1 MWDRAS
7 TFVAKLKALFA
18 QRRADTAFDEEM
30 STHLEM
36 LAEKYER
43 EGMSAT
49 EAARAARRQF
59 GNATLLTQRQRE
71 SRTTMFFAN
80 VWRDVRYGLRQL
92 AKTPVFTIVCVLTLA
107 LGVGANTAVFSVM
120 HAVLMKMLPVE
131 DASRVFYLHTTGY
144 PDGVNQTGDD
154 SSTSFSYPIYRALHE
169 QSGLQEVMAFIPM
182 SFSGKAPVRVGAV
195 PEEAAGDMVSG
206 NYFHGLG
213 VGTELGRGFL
223 QNDEDDHTPVTV
235 ISQRFWA
242 THFGRSRDAIG
253 KTLYIKSVPFTIV
266 GVAIKGFEG
275 TEGKRPLDFWIPL
288 QSRPEFNAWGTP
300 AGDGMYL
307 TKQNFWCMKLMVR
320 TAAGVDREQA
330 LARAQ
335 AVFERAAYT
344 GVTQKHAGDTTYL
357 VSFMD
362 AKQFDSQDG
371 SFARALKTLMAM
383 VCLVL
388 LIAMSNV
395 VMLLMARNA
404 GRQREFSVRLALGA
418 GRRDMVRQLLT
429 ESALLV
435 ALGGIAAWAFAL
447 GATRVLGSWAQ
458 IQSNLQPDGTVL
470 WFTLSVLF
478 LLALV
483 FGLAP
488 VRAAMS
494 TGPEMVLRSS
504 ATVSHATSQ
513 KMRAGNAVIVTQIA
527 MCVVLL
533 VGAGLLLGT
542 LRNLLKTPLG
552 QKPEGLL
559 VFGVHPQHAQTK
571 EESIAFFVALQQR
584 LRTIPSVESVSMAS
598 NRPGSGW
605 SNNGNGVLVDGHKPN
620 GIEPE
625 HAVFRANVV
634 GADYFRTMGV
644 QVLQGRD
651 FSDADSASAP
661 KVLIVN
667 ETFAKKYV
675 GTLNAVGHV
684 ISDPKGEEQASI
696 VGVVKD
702 HKYTGITEETRPMQW
717 TVFTQGGAVN
727 QLNLEMRVPGDPIA
741 MLPTVRRMIAQID
754 PDMPLLEPMS
764 QSEVFELSIS
774 QQVLFAR
781 LAGCFGLL
789 AVVLIATGLYG
800 TLAYR
805 VSRRSAE
812 IGVRMALGAQ
822 RSQVVWMVL
831 RGSLLLCAAGVL
843 LGVPLAMAVGKG
855 LQSSLYG
862 MKSLDATSYAFAIA
876 GVALVAL
883 LASAVPAGRA
893 ANVNPTHALR
903 MD

>member
-1 MWDRAS
+1 MSDRAL
-7 TFVAKLKALFA
+7 TFVAKLKALFT
-18 QRRADTAFDEEM
+18 QGRADAAFDEEL

-43 EGMSAT
+43 EGMSAQ
-49 EAARAARRQF
+49 EAARAALRQF
-59 GNATLLTQRQRE
+59 GNTTLLKQRQRE

-80 VWRDVRYGLRQL
+80 VWRDVRYGARQL

-120 HAVLMKMLPVE
+120 HAVLMKMLPVQ
-131 DASRVFYLHTTGY
+131 DASRVFYLHTTGW
-144 PDGVNQTGDD
+144 PDGVSQTGDSD
-154 SSTSFSYPIYRALHE
+154 TSFSYPIYRALSE
-169 QSGLQEVMAFIPM
+169 RGGLQEVMAFIPM
-182 SFSGKAPVRVGAV
+182 SSSGKAPVRVGTA

-206 NYFHGLG
+206 NYFRGLG
-213 VGTELGRGFL
+213 VGTELGRGFV
-223 QNDEDDHTPVTV
+223 QKDEDDHTPVAV
-235 ISQRFWA
+235 ISESFWT
-242 THFGRSRDAIG
+242 THYGRSRDAIG
-253 KTLYIKSVPFTIV
+253 KTLYIKSIPFTIV

-275 TEGKRPLDFWIPL
+275 TEGRLPLDFWIPL
-288 QSRPEFNAWGTP
+288 QSRPEFNAWGSP
-300 AGDGMYL
+300 AEDGTYL
-307 TKQNFWCMKLMVR
+307 TRQNFWCMKLMVR
-320 TAAGVDREQA
+320 TASGVSRGQA

-335 AVFERAAYT
+335 AVFEQAAYT
-344 GVTQKHAGDTTYL
+344 GVTRKHAGDPTYRL
-357 VSFMD
+357 SFMD
-362 AKQFDSQDG
+362 AKQFDSEDD

-404 GRQREFSVRLALGA
+404 SRQREFAVRLALGA
-418 GRRDMVRQLLT
+418 GRKEMVRQLLT
-429 ESALLV
+429 ESVLLV

-447 GATRVLGSWAQ
+447 GATHALGSWAH
-458 IQSNLQPDGTVL
+458 IESNLQPDRTVL

-488 VRAAMS
+488 LRSAMS
-494 TGPEMVLRSS
+494 SGPETVLRSS
-504 ATVSHATSQ
+504 ATVSQSSSQ

-542 LRNLLKTPLG
+542 LRNLLNAPLG
-552 QKPEGLL
+552 QKPQGLL
-559 VFGVHPQHAQTK
+559 VFGVHPQHVHTV
-571 EESIAFFVALQQR
+571 EESIAFFVSLQQR
-584 LRTIPSVESVSMAS
+584 LRAIPGVESVSMAM

-605 SNNGNGVLVDGHKPN
+605 SNNNSGVLVDGHKPN

-625 HAVFRANVV
+625 QASFRGNIV
-634 GADYFRTMGV
+634 GADYFHTMGV
-644 QVLQGRD
+644 QVVQGRD
-651 FSDADSASAP
+651 FSDADTPSAP
-661 KVLIVN
+661 KTVIVN
-667 ETFAKKYV
+667 ETFAKKYL

-684 ISDPKGEEQASI
+684 LSDPKGADPSLI

-702 HKYTGITEETRPMQW
+702 HKYTSITEEARPMLW
-717 TVFTQGGAVN
+717 TAYTQGGAIS
-727 QLNLEMRVPGDPIA
+727 QLHVEMRVPGDPMA
-741 MLPTVRRMIAQID
+741 MLPTVRKIITQID
-754 PDMPLLEPMS
+754 PDMPMLEPLT
-764 QSEVFELSIS
+764 QSAVFEQSIS
-774 QQVLFAR
+774 QQALFAR
-781 LAGCFGLL
+781 LAGCFGML

-831 RGSLLLCAAGVL
+831 RGSLLLCAAGVV
-843 LGVPLAMAVGKG
+843 LGVPLAMAAGKG
-855 LQSSLYG
+855 LETSLYG
-862 MKSLDATSYAFAIA
+862 MKSLDATSYVFAIV

-883 LASAVPAGRA
+883 LASAVPARRA
-893 ANVNPTHALR
+893 ANVSPTSALR
-903 MD
+903 ME

>member
-1 MWDRAS
+1 MSDRAL
-7 TFVAKLKALFA
+7 TFVAKLKAFFA

-43 EGMSAT
+43 VGMSAR
-49 EAARAARRQF
+49 EATRAARRQF
-59 GNATLLTQRQRE
+59 GNTTLLKQRQRE

-80 VWRDVRYGLRQL
+80 VWRDVRYGVRQL

-120 HAVLMKMLPVE
+120 HAVLMKMLPVQ
-131 DASRVFYLHTTGY
+131 DASRVFYLHTTGW
-144 PDGVNQTGDD
+144 PDGASQTGD
-154 SSTSFSYPIYRALHE
+154 SSTSFSYPVYRALLE

-182 SFSGKAPVRVGAV
+182 SFSGKAPVRVGGV

-206 NYFHGLG
+206 NYFRGLG
-213 VGTELGRGFL
+213 VGTELGRGFV
-223 QNDEDDHTPVTV
+223 QKDEKDHTPVAV
-235 ISQRFWA
+235 ISEKFWA

-275 TEGKRPLDFWIPL
+275 TEGRLPLDFWIPL
-288 QSRPEFNAWGTP
+288 QSRPEFNAWGST
-300 AGDGMYL
+300 AEDGMYL

-320 TAAGVDREQA
+320 TASGVSREQA

-335 AVFERAAYT
+335 AVFEQAAYT
-344 GVTQKHAGDTTYL
+344 GVPQKHAGDTRYQL
-357 VSFMD
+357 SFMD
-362 AKQFDSQDG
+362 AKQFDSQDD
-371 SFARALKTLMAM
+371 SFARALKALMAM

-404 GRQREFSVRLALGA
+404 SRRREFSVRLALGA
-418 GRRDMVRQLLT
+418 GRREMFRQLLT
-429 ESALLV
+429 ESVLLV

-447 GATRVLGSWAQ
+447 GATRALGSWAQ

-488 VRAAMS
+488 LRAAMS
-494 TGPEMVLRSS
+494 SGPEMVLRSS
-504 ATVSHATSQ
+504 ATVSQSSSQ

-552 QKPEGLL
+552 QKPQGLL
-559 VFGVHPQHAQTK
+559 VFGVHPQHARTAG
-571 EESIAFFVALQQR
+571 ESIAFFVELQQR
-584 LRTIPSVESVSMAS
+584 LRTIPGVESVSTAA

-605 SNNGNGVLVDGHKPN
+605 SNNNSGVLVDGHKPN

-625 HAVFRANVV
+625 QVSFRGNIV
-634 GADYFRTMGV
+634 GADYFHTMGV
-644 QVLQGRD
+644 QVVQGRD
-651 FSDADSASAP
+651 FSDADSPAAP
-661 KVLIVN
+661 KTVIVN
-667 ETFAKKYV
+667 ETFATKYL
-675 GTLNAVGHV
+675 GTLNAIGHV
-684 ISDPKGEEQASI
+684 LSDPKGADPSLI

-702 HKYTGITEETRPMQW
+702 HKYTGITEEAMPMLW
-717 TVFTQGGAVN
+717 TAFTHGGAVN
-727 QLNLEMRVPGDPIA
+727 QLNVEMRVPGDPMA
-741 MLPTVRRMIAQID
+741 MLPTVRKVITQID

-764 QSEVFELSIS
+764 QSAVFEQSIS
-774 QQVLFAR
+774 QQALFAR
-781 LAGCFGLL
+781 LAGCFGVL

-831 RGSLLLCAAGVL
+831 RGSLLLCAAGVV
-843 LGVPLAMAVGKG
+843 LGVPLAMAAGKG
-855 LQSSLYG
+855 LESSLYG
-862 MKSLDATSYAFAIA
+862 MKSLDAVSYAFAIV

-893 ANVNPTHALR
+893 ANVNPTSALR
-903 MD
+903 ME

>member
-1 MWDRAS
+1 MSDRAL
-7 TFVAKLKALFA
+7 TFVARLKALFA

-36 LAEKYER
+36 LAEKYEG
-43 EGMSAT
+43 EGMTAR

-59 GNATLLTQRQRE
+59 GNTTLLKQLQRE

-80 VWRDVRYGLRQL
+80 VWRDVRYGVRQL

-120 HAVLMKMLPVE
+120 HAVLMKMLPVQ
-131 DASRVFYLHTTGY
+131 DASSVFYLHTTGW
-144 PDGVNQTGDD
+144 PDGAHQTGDAN
-154 SSTSFSYPIYRALHE
+154 TSFSYSIYRALGE
-169 QSGLQEVMAFIPM
+169 RSGLHEVMAFIPM
-182 SFSGKAPVRVGAV
+182 SSSGKAPVRVGTA

-206 NYFHGLG
+206 NYFRGLG
-213 VGTELGRGFL
+213 VGTELGRGFV
-223 QNDEDDHTPVTV
+223 QKDEDDHTPVTV
-235 ISQRFWA
+235 ISESFWA
-242 THFGRSRDAIG
+242 THYGRSRDAIG

-275 TEGKRPLDFWIPL
+275 TEGRLPLDFWIPL
-288 QSRPEFNAWGTP
+288 QSSPEFNAWGSP
-300 AGDGMYL
+300 AENGMYL
-307 TKQNFWCMKLMVR
+307 TKQNFWCMKLLVR
-320 TAAGVDREQA
+320 TASGVSREQA

-335 AVFERAAYT
+335 SIFEQAAYT
-344 GVTQKHAGDTTYL
+344 GVSHKRAGDPTYQL
-357 VSFMD
+357 SFMD
-362 AKQFDSQDG
+362 AKQFDSQDD

-404 GRQREFSVRLALGA
+404 SREREFSVRLALGA
-418 GRRDMVRQLLT
+418 GRKEMVRQLLT
-429 ESALLV
+429 ESVLLV
-435 ALGGIAAWAFAL
+435 TLGGIAAWAFAL
-447 GATRVLGSWAQ
+447 GATHALGSWAH
-458 IQSNLQPDGTVL
+458 IESNLQPDRTVL

-478 LLALV
+478 LLALI

-488 VRAAMS
+488 LRSAMS
-494 TGPEMVLRSS
+494 SGPEMVLRSS
-504 ATVSHATSQ
+504 ATISQSSSQ

-542 LRNLLKTPLG
+542 LRNLLNTPLG
-552 QKPEGLL
+552 QKPQGLL
-559 VFGVHPQHAQTK
+559 VFSVHPQHALTAG
-571 EESIAFFVALQQR
+571 ENVAFFVSLQQR
-584 LRTIPSVESVSMAS
+584 LRTIPGVESISMAM

-605 SNNGNGVLVDGHKPN
+605 SSNNSGVLVDGHKPN

-625 HAVFRANVV
+625 QASFRGNIV
-634 GADYFRTMGV
+634 GADYFHTMGV
-644 QVLQGRD
+644 QVVQGRD
-651 FSDADSASAP
+651 FSDADTPSAP
-661 KVLIVN
+661 KAVIVN
-667 ETFAKKYV
+667 ETFAKKYL

-684 ISDPKGEEQASI
+684 LSDPKGTDPSLI
-696 VGVVKD
+696 IGVVKD
-702 HKYTGITEETRPMQW
+702 HKYTSITEETRPMLW
-717 TVFTQGGAVN
+717 TAFTQGGAID
-727 QLNLEMRVPGDPIA
+727 QLNVEMRTPGDPME
-741 MLPTVRRMIAQID
+741 MLPTVRRILAQID
-754 PDMPLLEPMS
+754 PDMPMLEPMS
-764 QSEVFELSIS
+764 QSAVFELSIS
-774 QQVLFAR
+774 QQALFAR
-781 LAGCFGLL
+781 LAGCFGML

-822 RSQVVWMVL
+822 RSQVVWIVL
-831 RGSLLLCAAGVL
+831 RGSLLLCAAGVV
-843 LGVPLAMAVGKG
+843 LGVPLAIAAGKG
-855 LQSSLYG
+855 LESSLYG
-862 MKSLDATSYAFAIA
+862 MKSLDAASYAFAIV

-893 ANVNPTHALR
+893 ANVSPTSALR
-903 MD
+903 ME

>member
-1 MWDRAS
+1 MSDRAF

-43 EGMSAT
+43 EGMSAR
-49 EAARAARRQF
+49 EAERAAHRQF
-59 GNATLLTQRQRE
+59 GNTTLLKQRQRE
-71 SRTTMFFAN
+71 LRTTMFFAN
-80 VWRDVRYGLRQL
+80 VWRDVRYGARQL
-92 AKTPVFTIVCVLTLA
+92 AKTPIFTIVCVLTLA

-120 HAVLMKMLPVE
+120 HAVLIKMLPVQ

-144 PDGVNQTGDD
+144 PDGVSQTGD
-154 SSTSFSYPIYRALHE
+154 SSTSFSYPIYRSLSE
-169 QSGLQEVMAFIPM
+169 RGGLQEVMAFIPM
-182 SFSGKAPVRVGAV
+182 SSSGKAPVRVGTT

-206 NYFHGLG
+206 NYFRGLG
-213 VGTELGRGFL
+213 VGTELGRGFV
-223 QNDEDDHTPVTV
+223 QKDEDDHTPVAV
-235 ISQRFWA
+235 ISERFWA

-275 TEGKRPLDFWIPL
+275 TESRLSLDFWIPL
-288 QSRPEFNAWGTP
+288 QSRPEFNAWGSP
-300 AGDGMYL
+300 AEDGMYL

-320 TAAGVDREQA
+320 TASGVSREQA

-335 AVFERAAYT
+335 AVFEQAAYT
-344 GVTQKHAGDTTYL
+344 GIAHKDAGDPTYHL
-357 VSFMD
+357 SFMD
-362 AKQFDSQDG
+362 AKQFDGQND

-404 GRQREFSVRLALGA
+404 SRQREFSVRLALGA
-418 GRRDMVRQLLT
+418 GRKEMVRQLLT

-435 ALGGIAAWAFAL
+435 AMGGIAAWALAL
-447 GATRVLGSWAQ
+447 GATHALGSWAH
-458 IQSNLQPDGTVL
+458 IESNLQPDRTVL

-488 VRAAMS
+488 LRAAMS
-494 TGPEMVLRSS
+494 SGPEMVLRSS
-504 ATVSHATSQ
+504 ATVSQSSSQ

-552 QKPEGLL
+552 QKPQGLL
-559 VFGVHPQHAQTK
+559 VFGVHPQHAHTAD
-571 EESIAFFVALQQR
+571 ESIAFFVALQQR
-584 LRTIPSVESVSMAS
+584 LRTVPGVESVSMAM

-605 SNNGNGVLVDGHKPN
+605 SNNNSGVLVDGHKPN

-625 HAVFRANVV
+625 QVSYRGNIV
-634 GADYFRTMGV
+634 GADYFHTMGV
-644 QVLQGRD
+644 QVVQGRD
-651 FSDADSASAP
+651 FSAVDSPTAP
-661 KVLIVN
+661 KTVIVN
-667 ETFAKKYV
+667 ETFAKKYL

-684 ISDPKGEEQASI
+684 LSDPKGTDASLI
-696 VGVVKD
+696 IGVVKD
-702 HKYTGITEETRPMQW
+702 HKYTSITEEAMPMLW
-717 TVFTQGGAVN
+717 TAYTQGGAVN
-727 QLNLEMRVPGDPIA
+727 QLNIEMRVPGDPMA
-741 MLPTVRRMIAQID
+741 MLPTIRKIIAQID
-754 PDMPLLEPMS
+754 PDMPMLEPMT
-764 QSEVFELSIS
+764 QSAVFEQSIS
-774 QQVLFAR
+774 QQALFAR
-781 LAGCFGLL
+781 LAGCFGML

-822 RSQVVWMVL
+822 RSQVVWMVI
-831 RGSLLLCAAGVL
+831 RGSLLLCAAGVV
-843 LGVPLAMAVGKG
+843 LGVPLAMAAGKG
-855 LQSSLYG
+855 LESSLYG
-862 MKSLDATSYAFAIA
+862 MKSLDAESYAFAIV

-893 ANVNPTHALR
+893 ANVNPTSALR
-903 MD
+903 ME

>member
-1 MWDRAS
+1 MTDRAL
-7 TFVAKLKALFA
+7 TFVAQLKALFA
-18 QRRADTAFDEEM
+18 QRRADTAFDEEL

-43 EGMSAT
+43 EGMSAN

-59 GNATLLTQRQRE
+59 GNTTLLKQRQRE

-80 VWRDVRYGLRQL
+80 VWRDVRYGVRQL

-120 HAVLMKMLPVE
+120 HAVLIKMLPVE
-131 DASRVFYLHTTGY
+131 DASHVFYLHTTGW
-144 PDGVNQTGDD
+144 PDGASQTGE
-154 SSTSFSYPIYRALHE
+154 SSTSFSYPVYRALRE

-182 SFSGKAPVRVGAV
+182 SFSGKAPVRVSTV

-206 NYFHGLG
+206 NYFRGLG
-213 VGTELGRGFL
+213 VGTELGRLFV
-223 QNDEDDHTPVTV
+223 QKDEDDHTPVTV
-235 ISQRFWA
+235 ISERFWA
-242 THFGRSRDAIG
+242 THFDRSRDAVG

-275 TEGKRPLDFWIPL
+275 TEGKLPLDFWIPL
-288 QSRPEFNAWGTP
+288 QSRPEFNAWGSP
-300 AGDGMYL
+300 AEDGMYL
-307 TKQNFWCMKLMVR
+307 TKQNFWCMKLIVR
-320 TAAGVDREQA
+320 TAPGVRGEQA

-335 AVFERAAYT
+335 AVFEQASYT
-344 GVTQKHAGDTTYL
+344 GVSRKDAGDTTYQI
-357 VSFMD
+357 SFMD
-362 AKQFDSQDG
+362 AKQFDGQDD

-383 VCLVL
+383 VGLVL

-404 GRQREFSVRLALGA
+404 SRQREFSVRLALGA
-418 GRRDMVRQLLT
+418 GRREMVRQLLT

-435 ALGGIAAWAFAL
+435 AMGGTAAWAFAM
-447 GATRVLGSWAQ
+447 GATRALGSWAQ

-470 WFTLSVLF
+470 WFTLCVLL

-488 VRAAMS
+488 LRAAMS
-494 TGPEMVLRSS
+494 SGPEMVLRSS
-504 ATVSHATSQ
+504 ATVSQSSSQ
-513 KMRAGNAVIVTQIA
+513 KMRVGNAVIVTQIA
-527 MCVVLL
+527 MCVALL

-559 VFGVHPQHAQTK
+559 VFGVHPQHAHTK
-571 EESIAFFVALQQR
+571 EESIAFFVALQER
-584 LRTIPSVESVSMAS
+584 LRTIPGVESVSMAA

-605 SNNGNGVLVDGHKPN
+605 SSNNSGMLVDGHKPN

-625 HAVFRANVV
+625 QAGFRGNVV

-644 QVLQGRD
+644 QLMQGRD

-684 ISDPKGEEQASI
+684 ISDPKGVEQDLI

-702 HKYTGITEETRPMQW
+702 HKYTSITEEAMPMRW
-717 TVFTQGGAVN
+717 TAFTQSGAVN
-727 QLNLEMRVPGDPIA
+727 QLNVEMRVPGDPMA
-741 MLPTVRRMIAQID
+741 MLPTVRKVIAQID

-764 QSEVFELSIS
+764 QSAVFEQSIS
-774 QQVLFAR
+774 QQALFAR
-781 LAGCFGLL
+781 LAGCFGML

-831 RGSLLLCAAGVL
+831 RGSLLLCAAGVG
-843 LGVPLAMAVGKG
+843 LGVPLAMAAGKG
-855 LQSSLYG
+855 IESSLYG
-862 MKSLDATSYAFAIA
+862 MKSLDAASYAFAIL

-893 ANVNPTHALR
+893 ANVSPTSALR
-903 MD
+903 ME

>member
-1 MWDRAS
+1 MWDRAN

-30 STHLEM
+30 NTHMEM

-43 EGMSAT
+43 EGMNAR

-59 GNATLLTQRQRE
+59 GNTTLLKQRQRE

-80 VWRDVRYGLRQL
+80 VWRDVRYGVRQL
-92 AKTPVFTIVCVLTLA
+92 TKTPVFTIVCVLTLA

-120 HAVLMKMLPVE
+120 HAVLMKMLPVQ
-131 DASRVFYLHTTGY
+131 DASRVFYLHTTGW
-144 PDGVNQTGDD
+144 PDGASQTGD
-154 SSTSFSYPIYRALHE
+154 SNTSFSYPVYRALRE
-169 QSGLQEVMAFIPM
+169 QSGLQEVIAFIPM
-182 SFSGKAPVRVGAV
+182 SFSGKAPVRVGTV

-206 NYFHGLG
+206 NYFRGLG
-213 VGTELGRGFL
+213 VGTELGRGFV
-223 QNDEDDHTPVTV
+223 QNDEDDHTPVIV
-235 ISQRFWA
+235 ISERFWA
-242 THFGRSRDAIG
+242 TQYGRSADVIG

-275 TEGKRPLDFWIPL
+275 TEGKLPLDFWIPL
-288 QSRPEFNAWGTP
+288 QSRPEFNAWGNP
-300 AGDGMYL
+300 AEDGMYL

-320 TAAGVDREQA
+320 TAPGVSRQQA

-335 AVFERAAYT
+335 GVFERAAYT
-344 GVTQKHAGDTTYL
+344 GMRQKRAGDETYRL
-357 VSFMD
+357 SFMD
-362 AKQFDSQDG
+362 AKQFDRHDD

-404 GRQREFSVRLALGA
+404 SRQREFSVRLALGA
-418 GRRDMVRQLLT
+418 GRREMVRQLLT

-447 GATRVLGSWAQ
+447 GATHALGSWAQ
-458 IQSNLQPDGTVL
+458 IESNLQPDRTVL
-470 WFTLSVLF
+470 WFTLSVLL
-478 LLALV
+478 LLALI

-488 VRAAMS
+488 LRAAMS

-513 KMRAGNAVIVTQIA
+513 VMRAGNAVIVTQIA

-533 VGAGLLLGT
+533 VSAGLLLGT

-559 VFGVHPQHAQTK
+559 VFGVHPQHAHTK

-584 LRTIPSVESVSMAS
+584 LRTIPGVESVSMAT

-605 SNNGNGVLVDGHKPN
+605 SNNNSGMLVDGHKPN
-620 GIEPE
+620 GIAPE
-625 HAVFRANVV
+625 QAGFRGNVV

-675 GTLNAVGHV
+675 GTLNAVGRV
-684 ISDPKGEEQASI
+684 ISDPKGVDQDLI

-702 HKYTGITEETRPMQW
+702 HKYTSITEEAMPMLW
-717 TVFTQGGAVN
+717 TAFSQGGAVN
-727 QLNLEMRVPGDPIA
+727 QLNVEIRVPGDPMA
-741 MLPTVRRMIAQID
+741 VLPTVRKMIAQID

-764 QSEVFELSIS
+764 QSAVFEQSIS
-774 QQVLFAR
+774 QQALFAR
-781 LAGCFGLL
+781 LAGCFGVL
-789 AVVLIATGLYG
+789 AVVLIATGLYA

-805 VSRRSAE
+805 VSRSSGE
-812 IGVRMALGAQ
+812 IGLRMALGAQ

-831 RGSLLLCAAGVL
+831 RGSLLLCAAGVV
-843 LGVPLAMAVGKG
+843 LGVPLAMAAGKG
-855 LQSSLYG
+855 LESSLYG

-883 LASAVPAGRA
+883 LASSVPAGRA
-893 ANVNPTHALR
+893 ANVNPTSALR
-903 MD
+903 ME

>member
-1 MWDRAS
+1 MWDRAN

-30 STHLEM
+30 NTHLEM

-43 EGMSAT
+43 EGMNAR

-59 GNATLLTQRQRE
+59 GNTTLLKQRQRE

-80 VWRDVRYGLRQL
+80 VWRDVRYGGRQL

-120 HAVLMKMLPVE
+120 HAVLMKMLPVQ
-131 DASRVFYLHTTGY
+131 DASRVFYLHTTGW
-144 PDGVNQTGDD
+144 PDGASQTGD
-154 SSTSFSYPIYRALHE
+154 SNTSFSYPVYRALRE
-169 QSGLQEVMAFIPM
+169 QSGLQEVIAFIPM
-182 SFSGKAPVRVGAV
+182 SFSGKAPVRVGTV

-206 NYFHGLG
+206 NYFRGLG
-213 VGTELGRGFL
+213 VGTELGRGFV

-235 ISQRFWA
+235 ISERFWA
-242 THFGRSRDAIG
+242 TQYRRSADVIG

-275 TEGKRPLDFWIPL
+275 TEGKLPLDFWIPL
-288 QSRPEFNAWGTP
+288 QSRPEFNAWGNP
-300 AGDGMYL
+300 AEDGMYL

-320 TAAGVDREQA
+320 TAPGVSRQQA

-335 AVFERAAYT
+335 GVFERAAYT
-344 GVTQKHAGDTTYL
+344 GMRQKRAGDETYRL
-357 VSFMD
+357 SFMD
-362 AKQFDSQDG
+362 AKQFDRQDD

-395 VMLLMARNA
+395 VMLLMTRNA
-404 GRQREFSVRLALGA
+404 SRRREFSVRLALGA
-418 GRRDMVRQLLT
+418 GRREMVRQLLT

-447 GATRVLGSWAQ
+447 GATHALGSWAQ
-458 IQSNLQPDGTVL
+458 IESNLQPDRTVL
-470 WFTLSVLF
+470 WFTLSVLL

-488 VRAAMS
+488 LRAAMS
-494 TGPEMVLRSS
+494 AGPEMVLRSS

-513 KMRAGNAVIVTQIA
+513 VMRAGNAVIVTQVA

-533 VGAGLLLGT
+533 VSAGLLLGT

-559 VFGVHPQHAQTK
+559 VFGVHPQHAHTK

-584 LRTIPSVESVSMAS
+584 LRTIPGVESVSMAT

-605 SNNGNGVLVDGHKPN
+605 SNNNSGMLVDGHKPN

-625 HAVFRANVV
+625 QAGFRGNVV

-644 QVLQGRD
+644 QVLEGRD

-684 ISDPKGEEQASI
+684 ISDPKGVDQDLI

-702 HKYTGITEETRPMQW
+702 HKYTSITEEAMPMLW
-717 TVFTQGGAVN
+717 TAFSQGGAVN
-727 QLNLEMRVPGDPIA
+727 QLNVEIRGPGDPIA
-741 MLPTVRRMIAQID
+741 MLPTVRKMIAQID

-764 QSEVFELSIS
+764 QSAVFEQSIS
-774 QQVLFAR
+774 QQALFAR
-781 LAGCFGLL
+781 LAGCFGVL

-831 RGSLLLCAAGVL
+831 RGSLLLCAAGAV
-843 LGVPLAMAVGKG
+843 LGVPLAMAAGKG
-855 LQSSLYG
+855 LESSLYG

-883 LASAVPAGRA
+883 LASSVPAGRA
-893 ANVNPTHALR
+893 ANVNPTSALR
-903 MD
+903 ME